1 MIVGAVAGILYMPI
15 ERFDDDH
22 AYYPYELLIVRCKE
36 ILQVGREV
44 IERVFGTVTLDKR
57 IVIEDLNR
65 GLEEFRESNKG
76 VYLVNLTSLKRVSTI
91 GLKL

>member
-1 MIVGAVAGILYMPI
+1 MPI

-44 IERVFGTVTLDKR
+44 IAKVFGTVTLDKR
-57 IVIEDLNR
+57 IIIEDLNLAIR
-65 GLEEFRESNKG
+65 NSGRVTRE
-76 VYLVNLTSLKRVSTI
+76 YTW
-91 GLKL
+91 